1 MRYVIARLKQKQR
14 ADAYRNYISEGIRM
28 ISVNTAYAAKGL
40 CGEGCEVSYLGKR
53 LDELLTPKEELRPG
67 EATERIRRMLREG

>member
-1 MRYVIARLKQKQR
+1 
-14 ADAYRNYISEGIRM
+14 M

-53 LDELLTPKEELRPG
+53 LDELLTPKEELKPG